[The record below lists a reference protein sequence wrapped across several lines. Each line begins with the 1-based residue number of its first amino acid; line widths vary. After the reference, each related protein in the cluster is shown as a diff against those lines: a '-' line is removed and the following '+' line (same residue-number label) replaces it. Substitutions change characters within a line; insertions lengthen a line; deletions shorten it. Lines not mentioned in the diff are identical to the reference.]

1 MRILVTG
8 GAGFIG
14 SHLVRALLR
23 QGDEVVVFDRV
34 PVPHLLQDIMD
45 SITYVQGDSSSDLD
59 LYRAVATNGI
69 EGIFHLGALMAGVCE
84 QNPPLAF
91 QVNFRST
98 QVLLDAAV
106 ACGVKRF
113 FFMSSISLYSP
124 TSVEPVPEDAPK
136 DPATI
141 YGQTKLAGE
150 HLLRWYVDNHG
161 IDSRG
166 IRPTWVWGPNRT
178 NGLTTQYTT
187 GLVDSIARGGEVHV
201 DNPDERGDWIYIHD
215 TIKAM
220 LLVWNAEKPAQRFYT
235 VCGSVHTASGSR
247 GTDQPPLPGNQSHL
261 CGTQREHLA
270 VCVLVRRFRY
280 PEGTGLRARLVHRGL
295 RKGLYPRG
303 HGKRLAIGMLYR
315 RGGEGLL
322 KKRLSPASTSFLPK
336 AFERNLYGRIA
347 WCL

>member
-45 SITYVQGDSSSDLD
+45 SITYVQGDSASDLD

-150 HLLRWYVDNHG
+150 HLLRWCRQPRHRHPGHPSHMGLGAQPYQ
-161 IDSRG
+161 
-166 IRPTWVWGPNRT
+166 RP
-178 NGLTTQYTT
+178 
-187 GLVDSIARGGEVHV
+187 DHA
-201 DNPDERGDWIYIHD
+201 IYDGACGFHR
-215 TIKAM
+215 
-220 LLVWNAEKPAQRFYT
+220 QR
-235 VCGSVHTASGSR
+235 
-247 GTDQPPLPGNQSHL
+247 
-261 CGTQREHLA
+261 
-270 VCVLVRRFRY
+270 
-280 PEGTGLRARLVHRGL
+280 
-295 RKGLYPRG
+295 
-303 HGKRLAIGMLYR
+303 R
-315 RGGEGLL
+315 RGARRQPGRAG
-322 KKRLSPASTSFLPK
+322 RLDLHP
-336 AFERNLYGRIA
+336 
-347 WCL
+347 

>member
-113 FFMSSISLYSP
+113 SSQAPSPGTAP
-124 TSVEPVPEDAPK
+124 TSVEPCRK
-136 DPATI
+136 TRRDPATSH
-141 YGQTKLAGE
+141 GRTKLAE
-150 HLLRWYVDNHG
+150 ASAALVCD
-161 IDSRG
+161 I
-166 IRPTWVWGPNRT
+166 PTSNSGASVPTPVWGPNHA
-178 NGLTTQYTT
+178 NGLTAIYD
-187 GLVDSIARGGEVHV
+187 GALAGGSIARGGRCTSTTRTSGAAGSTSAVRSRPCWSGTPKTRAAH
-201 DNPDERGDWIYIHD
+201 H
-215 TIKAM
+215 
-220 LLVWNAEKPAQRFYT
+220 T
-235 VCGSVHTASGSR
+235 VCAAITLREVR
-247 GTDQPPLPGNQSHL
+247 NDQPPLPETKVTL
-261 CGTQREHLA
+261 PEPRREPP
-270 VCVLVRRFRY
+270 RRM
-280 PEGTGLRARLVHRGL
+280 RARSGR
-295 RKGLYPRG
+295 PRRCALHSDG
-303 HGKRLAIGMLYR
+303 TLCR
-315 RGGEGLL
+315 R
-322 KKRLSPASTSFLPK
+322 RSPA
-336 AFERNLYGRIA
+336 G
-347 WCL
+347 

>member
-124 TSVEPVPEDAPK
+124 TSVEPVPRIP
-136 DPATI
+136 PPSMGRPSWPGSI
-141 YGQTKLAGE
+141 CCAGM
-150 HLLRWYVDNHG
+150 
-161 IDSRG
+161 
-166 IRPTWVWGPNRT
+166 PTT
-178 NGLTTQYTT
+178 
-187 GLVDSIARGGEVHV
+187 
-201 DNPDERGDWIYIHD
+201 
-215 TIKAM
+215 
-220 LLVWNAEKPAQRFYT
+220 
-235 VCGSVHTASGSR
+235 TASTAGASVPHGS
-247 GTDQPPLPGNQSHL
+247 
-261 CGTQREHLA
+261 
-270 VCVLVRRFRY
+270 
-280 PEGTGLRARLVHRGL
+280 
-295 RKGLYPRG
+295 
-303 HGKRLAIGMLYR
+303 
-315 RGGEGLL
+315 GG
-322 KKRLSPASTSFLPK
+322 PTVPTA
-336 AFERNLYGRIA
+336 
-347 WCL
+347 

>member
-1 MRILVTG
+1 MEGRGEKLEGVEPAGGFAGWYAAKQGFIRVFPGKWRVSIGCAGRIGSSGFRMVLPKKHMSFCIGYKAKTIQVLALSLLLAVGHPRGGFMRILVTG

-45 SITYVQGDSSSDLD
+45 SITYVQGDSASDLD

-150 HLLRWYVDNHG
+150 HLLRWYADNHG

-201 DNPDERGDWIYIHD
+201 DNPG
-215 TIKAM
+215 
-220 LLVWNAEKPAQRFYT
+220 
-235 VCGSVHTASGSR
+235 
-247 GTDQPPLPGNQSHL
+247 
-261 CGTQREHLA
+261 
-270 VCVLVRRFRY
+270 
-280 PEGTGLRARLVHRGL
+280 RAGRLDLH
-295 RKGLYPRG
+295 P
-303 HGKRLAIGMLYR
+303 
-315 RGGEGLL
+315 
-322 KKRLSPASTSFLPK
+322 
-336 AFERNLYGRIA
+336 
-347 WCL
+347 

>member
-45 SITYVQGDSSSDLD
+45 SITYVQGDSASDLD

-141 YGQTKLAGE
+141 YGQTKLAGSICCA
-150 HLLRWYVDNHG
+150 G
-161 IDSRG
+161 M
-166 IRPTWVWGPNRT
+166 PTT
-178 NGLTTQYTT
+178 
-187 GLVDSIARGGEVHV
+187 
-201 DNPDERGDWIYIHD
+201 
-215 TIKAM
+215 
-220 LLVWNAEKPAQRFYT
+220 
-235 VCGSVHTASGSR
+235 TASTAGASVPHGS
-247 GTDQPPLPGNQSHL
+247 
-261 CGTQREHLA
+261 
-270 VCVLVRRFRY
+270 
-280 PEGTGLRARLVHRGL
+280 
-295 RKGLYPRG
+295 
-303 HGKRLAIGMLYR
+303 
-315 RGGEGLL
+315 GG
-322 KKRLSPASTSFLPK
+322 PTVPTA
-336 AFERNLYGRIA
+336 
-347 WCL
+347 

>member
-1 MRILVTG
+1 
-8 GAGFIG
+8 
-14 SHLVRALLR
+14 
-23 QGDEVVVFDRV
+23 
-34 PVPHLLQDIMD
+34 MD
-45 SITYVQGDSSSDLD
+45 SITYVQGDSASDLD

-150 HLLRWYVDNHG
+150 HLLRWYADNHG

-235 VCGSVHTASGSR
+235 VCGSVHTLREVAELTNR
-247 GTDQPPLPGNQSHL
+247 L
-261 CGTQREHLA
+261 CPETKVTYAEHSA
-270 VCVLVRRFRY
+270 N
-280 PEGTGLRARLVHRGL
+280 T
-295 RKGLYPRG
+295 
-303 HGKRLAIGMLYR
+303 
-315 RGGEGLL
+315 
-322 KKRLSPASTSFLPK
+322 SPYACSFIEDSVK
-336 AFERNLYGRIA
+336 DYIRVVMGRD
-347 WCL
+347 

>member
-1 MRILVTG
+1 M
-8 GAGFIG
+8 
-14 SHLVRALLR
+14 
-23 QGDEVVVFDRV
+23 
-34 PVPHLLQDIMD
+34 
-45 SITYVQGDSSSDLD
+45 
-59 LYRAVATNGI
+59 
-69 EGIFHLGALMAGVCE
+69 
-84 QNPPLAF
+84 
-91 QVNFRST
+91 
-98 QVLLDAAV
+98 LLDAAV

-150 HLLRWYVDNHG
+150 HLLCWYADNHG

-235 VCGSVHTASGSR
+235 VCGSVHTLREVAELTNR
-247 GTDQPPLPGNQSHL
+247 L
-261 CGTQREHLA
+261 CPETKVTYAEHSANTSPYACSFDDSAIRKELGYA
-270 VCVLVRRFRY
+270 
-280 PEGTGLRARLVHRGL
+280 PEWSIEDSVKDYIRVV
-295 RKGLYPRG
+295 
-303 HGKRLAIGMLYR
+303 M
-315 RGGEGLL
+315 
-322 KKRLSPASTSFLPK
+322 
-336 AFERNLYGRIA
+336 GRD
-347 WCL
+347 

>member
-150 HLLRWYVDNHG
+150 HLVCRQPRHRQPGHPSHMGLGAQPYQ
-161 IDSRG
+161 
-166 IRPTWVWGPNRT
+166 RP
-178 NGLTTQYTT
+178 
-187 GLVDSIARGGEVHV
+187 DHA
-201 DNPDERGDWIYIHD
+201 IHD
-215 TIKAM
+215 GACGFHR
-220 LLVWNAEKPAQRFYT
+220 QR
-235 VCGSVHTASGSR
+235 
-247 GTDQPPLPGNQSHL
+247 
-261 CGTQREHLA
+261 
-270 VCVLVRRFRY
+270 
-280 PEGTGLRARLVHRGL
+280 
-295 RKGLYPRG
+295 
-303 HGKRLAIGMLYR
+303 R
-315 RGGEGLL
+315 RGARRQPGRAG
-322 KKRLSPASTSFLPK
+322 RLDLHP
-336 AFERNLYGRIA
+336 
-347 WCL
+347 

>member
-45 SITYVQGDSSSDLD
+45 SITYVQGDSASDLD

-141 YGQTKLAGE
+141 YATKTA
-150 HLLRWYVDNHG
+150 HPVH
-161 IDSRG
+161 
-166 IRPTWVWGPNRT
+166 NRIT
-178 NGLTTQYTT
+178 
-187 GLVDSIARGGEVHV
+187 
-201 DNPDERGDWIYIHD
+201 
-215 TIKAM
+215 
-220 LLVWNAEKPAQRFYT
+220 
-235 VCGSVHTASGSR
+235 
-247 GTDQPPLPGNQSHL
+247 
-261 CGTQREHLA
+261 
-270 VCVLVRRFRY
+270 
-280 PEGTGLRARLVHRGL
+280 
-295 RKGLYPRG
+295 
-303 HGKRLAIGMLYR
+303 
-315 RGGEGLL
+315 
-322 KKRLSPASTSFLPK
+322 
-336 AFERNLYGRIA
+336 
-347 WCL
+347 

>member
-45 SITYVQGDSSSDLD
+45 SITYVQGDSASDLD

-113 FFMSSISLYSP
+113 FFMGRPSWPGSICCAGMP
-124 TSVEPVPEDAPK
+124 TTTAS
-136 DPATI
+136 T
-141 YGQTKLAGE
+141 AG
-150 HLLRWYVDNHG
+150 
-161 IDSRG
+161 
-166 IRPTWVWGPNRT
+166 
-178 NGLTTQYTT
+178 
-187 GLVDSIARGGEVHV
+187 
-201 DNPDERGDWIYIHD
+201 
-215 TIKAM
+215 
-220 LLVWNAEKPAQRFYT
+220 
-235 VCGSVHTASGSR
+235 GSVPHGSGGPTVPTA
-247 GTDQPPLPGNQSHL
+247 
-261 CGTQREHLA
+261 
-270 VCVLVRRFRY
+270 
-280 PEGTGLRARLVHRGL
+280 
-295 RKGLYPRG
+295 
-303 HGKRLAIGMLYR
+303 
-315 RGGEGLL
+315 
-322 KKRLSPASTSFLPK
+322 
-336 AFERNLYGRIA
+336 
-347 WCL
+347 

>member
-45 SITYVQGDSSSDLD
+45 SITYVQGDSASDLD

-113 FFMSSISLYSP
+113 SS
-124 TSVEPVPEDAPK
+124 
-136 DPATI
+136 
-141 YGQTKLAGE
+141 
-150 HLLRWYVDNHG
+150 
-161 IDSRG
+161 
-166 IRPTWVWGPNRT
+166 
-178 NGLTTQYTT
+178 
-187 GLVDSIARGGEVHV
+187 
-201 DNPDERGDWIYIHD
+201 
-215 TIKAM
+215 
-220 LLVWNAEKPAQRFYT
+220 
-235 VCGSVHTASGSR
+235 
-247 GTDQPPLPGNQSHL
+247 
-261 CGTQREHLA
+261 
-270 VCVLVRRFRY
+270 
-280 PEGTGLRARLVHRGL
+280 
-295 RKGLYPRG
+295 
-303 HGKRLAIGMLYR
+303 
-315 RGGEGLL
+315 
-322 KKRLSPASTSFLPK
+322 
-336 AFERNLYGRIA
+336 
-347 WCL
+347 